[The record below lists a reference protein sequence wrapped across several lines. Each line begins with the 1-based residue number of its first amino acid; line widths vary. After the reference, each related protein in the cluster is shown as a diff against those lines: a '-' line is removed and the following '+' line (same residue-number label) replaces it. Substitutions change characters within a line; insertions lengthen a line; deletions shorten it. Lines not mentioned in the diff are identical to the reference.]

1 MPLTFSQAQFLF
13 NTLARRLAPWPCAIT
28 LELGQPAEFPKLRN
42 MAYAEDGTRERS
54 PFVRVVIAPKLLQEP
69 TEVIVG
75 VLMHE
80 LGHALAFTAGDDTHA
95 ERVADELAEL
105 YFGVTISYDKKDVQT
120 LGRGNRPRP
129 SWLPA

>member
-1 MPLTFSQAQFLF
+1 MTFPQAQFLF
-13 NTLARRLAPWPCAIT
+13 KTLVRKLAPWPCALT
-28 LELGQPAEFPKLRN
+28 LELGPPAEFPKPRN
-42 MAYAEDGTRERS
+42 MAYAVDGTKDRV

-120 LGRGNRPRP
+120 IGRGTRPRP
-129 SWLPA
+129 SRLPP